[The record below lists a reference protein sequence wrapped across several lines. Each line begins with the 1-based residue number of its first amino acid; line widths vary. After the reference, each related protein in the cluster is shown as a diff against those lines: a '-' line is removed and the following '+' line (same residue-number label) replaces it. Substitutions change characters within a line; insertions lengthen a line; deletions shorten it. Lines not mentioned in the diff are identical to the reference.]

1 MTVGEKISVRALRTR
16 QGLDTEVYAF
26 FLPGN
31 QVAEIADI
39 SRLRRGE
46 SQLEGF
52 QRKEIRAHVLEI
64 ADFLKQGPVLFPN
77 AIILALSPQVR
88 FKMSRGPA
96 PEDDAVRSGELQ
108 IPIKPEGQ
116 RAAWIVDGQQRSI
129 ALARAKQPDQL
140 VPVIAFVSDDVETQ
154 RAQFILV
161 NKARPLP
168 SRLID
173 ELLPSMTIALPKA
186 LKARQLPSA
195 LCAVLSDH
203 ADSPLHGMV
212 KRESQGSGSSGVVTD
227 TALTKAIAANLR
239 PAGALGAYETEGGG
253 RNAAFQALCLYWG
266 AVRDA
271 FPDAWGRPANESRLM
286 HSAGIQAMGALMD
299 PIWTRADAS
308 ADPAAEVASAL
319 ARIAPRC
326 RWTEGHWEGLGW
338 AWNDVEATSKFIKGL
353 SEHLLR
359 LDRELSRPVR

>member
-1 MTVGEKISVRALRTR
+1 MTVGDKICVRALRTR
-16 QGLDTEVYAF
+16 QGDDVEVYAF
-26 FLPGN
+26 FLPGD

-39 SRLRRGE
+39 SRLRRGDGE
-46 SQLEGF
+46 LEGF
-52 QRKEIRAHVLEI
+52 QRKEIRAHVSEI

-77 AIILALSPQVR
+77 AIILALSPQVK
-88 FKMSRGPA
+88 FKLSRGPS
-96 PEDDAVRSGELQ
+96 PEDEAVRSGELQ

-116 RAAWIVDGQQRSI
+116 RAAWIVDGQQRSL
-129 ALARAKQPDQL
+129 ALKRANRPDQL
-140 VPVIAFVSDDVETQ
+140 VPVIAFVSDDIEMQ

-195 LCAVLSDH
+195 LCTGLSDH
-203 ADSPLHGMV
+203 PESPLRGLV
-212 KRESQGSGSSGVVTD
+212 KRESQGAGASGVITD
-227 TALTKAIAANLR
+227 TALTKAIAGNLR
-239 PAGALGAYETEGGG
+239 PAGALGSYDPEAG
-253 RNAAFQALCLYWG
+253 RNAAFQALCVYWS

-286 HSAGIQAMGALMD
+286 HSAGIQAMGVLMD

-308 ADPAAEVASAL
+308 ADPAAEVAAAL
-319 ARIAPRC
+319 ARLAPRC
-326 RWTEGHWEGLGW
+326 RWTEGQWEGLGW
-338 AWNDVEATSKFIKGL
+338 AWNDVEATPKFIRGL
-353 SEHLLR
+353 SDHLLR
-359 LDRELSRPVR
+359 LDRELARPQR